1 VPGLALALLALYAT
15 LALGLRAVVQLQ
27 RTGSTGVIGISG
39 RPGSIEWASGVL
51 FELAIG
57 VVVAGAILD
66 LSDVLDPI
74 SALDESLVHGIGI
87 VFAAAGLAATLGAQF
102 AMGDS
107 WRVGVDPGERTELVT
122 DGPFSVVRNPI
133 YAGVIPFFAG
143 IALLV
148 PNLIAIGGF
157 ALLVLGLEL
166 QTRLV
171 EEPYLRQVHGSAYA
185 EYAARVGRFFPG
197 VGRLGR

>member
-15 LALGLRAVVQLQ
+15 LALGVRAVVQLQ

-39 RPGSIEWASGVL
+39 RPGSIEWVSGVL

-66 LSDVLDPI
+66 LSDALDPI
-74 SALDESLVHGIGI
+74 SAFDEGLVQGIGI
-87 VFAAAGLAATLGAQF
+87 VLAATGLAATVGAQW

-122 DGPFSVVRNPI
+122 DGPFSFVRNPI

-143 IALLV
+143 IMLLV
-148 PNLIAIGGF
+148 PNLVAIGGF

-171 EEPYLRQVHGSAYA
+171 EEPYLRRVHGSAYA
-185 EYAARVGRFFPG
+185 EYAARVGRFLPG
-197 VGRLGR
+197 VGRLER

>member
-15 LALGLRAVVQLQ
+15 LALGVRAVVQLQ

-39 RPGSIEWASGVL
+39 RPGSIEWVSGVL

-66 LSDVLDPI
+66 LSDALDPI
-74 SALDESLVHGIGI
+74 SAFDESLVQGIGI
-87 VFAAAGLAATLGAQF
+87 VLAATGLAATVGAQW

-122 DGPFSVVRNPI
+122 DGPFSFVRNPI

-143 IALLV
+143 IMLLV
-148 PNLIAIGGF
+148 PNLVAIGGF

-171 EEPYLRQVHGSAYA
+171 EEPYLRRVHGSAYA
-185 EYAARVGRFFPG
+185 EYAARVGRFLPG
-197 VGRLGR
+197 VGRLER

>member
-1 VPGLALALLALYAT
+1 MPGLALVLLGLYAA

-39 RPGSIEWASGVL
+39 RPGSIEWIAGVL
-51 FELAIG
+51 FEVAIA

-66 LSDVLDPI
+66 LTDALDPI
-74 SALDESLVHGIGI
+74 SGLDTGPVQAAGI
-87 VFAAAGLAATLGAQF
+87 VLALAGLAVTLGAQWS
-102 AMGDS
+102 MGDS

-122 DGPFSVVRNPI
+122 HGPFSVVRNPI

-143 IALLV
+143 VALLV
-148 PNLIAIGGF
+148 PNLVALGGF
-157 ALLVLGLEL
+157 ALLVAGLEL

-171 EEPYLRQVHGSAYA
+171 EEPYLRQVHGAAYSD
-185 EYAARVGRFFPG
+185 YAGRVGRFVPG

>member
-15 LALGLRAVVQLQ
+15 LALGVRAVVQLQ

-39 RPGSIEWASGVL
+39 RPGSIEWVSGVL

-57 VVVAGAILD
+57 VVVAAAILD
-66 LSDVLDPI
+66 LSDALDPI
-74 SALDESLVHGIGI
+74 SAFDESLVQGIGI
-87 VFAAAGLAATLGAQF
+87 VLAAAGLAATLGAQW

-122 DGPFSVVRNPI
+122 DGPFSFVRNPI

-143 IALLV
+143 IMLLV
-148 PNLIAIGGF
+148 PNLVAIGGF
-157 ALLVLGLEL
+157 ALLVFGLEL

-171 EEPYLRQVHGSAYA
+171 EEPYLRRVHGSAYA
-185 EYAARVGRFFPG
+185 EYTARVGRFLPG
-197 VGRLGR
+197 VGRLER

>member
-1 VPGLALALLALYAT
+1 MPGLALGLLGLYAV
-15 LALGLRAVVQLQ
+15 LALGVRAVVQLQ

-39 RPGSIEWASGVL
+39 RPGSIEWVSGVL

-74 SALDESLVHGIGI
+74 SALDGGFLQAVGI
-87 VFAAAGLAATLGAQF
+87 VLAVVGLVATLGAQF

-107 WRVGVDPGERTELVT
+107 WRVGVDPAERTELVT
-122 DGPFSVVRNPI
+122 DGPFSLVRNPI

-143 IALLV
+143 IMLLV
-148 PNLIAIGGF
+148 PNLVAIGGF

-171 EEPYLRQVHGSAYA
+171 EEPYLRRVHGPAYVD
-185 EYAARVGRFFPG
+185 YAARVGRFVPG

>member
-1 VPGLALALLALYAT
+1 
-15 LALGLRAVVQLQ
+15 
-27 RTGSTGVIGISG
+27 
-39 RPGSIEWASGVL
+39 VL

-66 LSDVLDPI
+66 LSNALDPI
-74 SALDESLVHGIGI
+74 SAFDESLVQGIGI
-87 VFAAAGLAATLGAQF
+87 GLAAAGLAATLGAQW

-122 DGPFSVVRNPI
+122 DGPFSFVRNPI

-143 IALLV
+143 IMLLV
-148 PNLIAIGGF
+148 PNLVAIGGF

-171 EEPYLRQVHGSAYA
+171 EEPYLRRVHGSAYA
-185 EYAARVGRFFPG
+185 EYAARVGRFLPG
-197 VGRLGR
+197 VGRLER

>member
-1 VPGLALALLALYAT
+1 MPGLALAFLVLYAV

-39 RPGSIEWASGVL
+39 RPGSTEWIAGVL
-51 FELAIG
+51 FEVAIG
-57 VVVAGAILD
+57 VVVIGAVLE
-66 LSDVLDPI
+66 LTDVLDPI
-74 SALDESLVHGIGI
+74 SGLGTGSVRAAGI
-87 VFAAAGLAATLGAQF
+87 VLALAGLAVTLGAQWS
-102 AMGDS
+102 MGDS
-107 WRVGVDPGERTELVT
+107 WRVGVDPAERTELVT
-122 DGPFSVVRNPI
+122 HGPFSVVRNPI

-148 PNLIAIGGF
+148 PNLVAIGGF
-157 ALLVLGLEL
+157 ALLVAGLEA

-185 EYAARVGRFFPG
+185 DYAARVGRFVPG
-197 VGRLGR
+197 LGRLRR

>member
-1 VPGLALALLALYAT
+1 MPGLALALLALYAT
-15 LALGLRAVVQLQ
+15 LALGVRAVVQLQ

-39 RPGSIEWASGVL
+39 RAGSIEWVSGVL

-57 VVVAGAILD
+57 IVVAGAILD

-74 SALDESLVHGIGI
+74 SALDGGLVQAVGI
-87 VFAAAGLAATLGAQF
+87 VLAVVGLVATLGAQF

-107 WRVGVDPGERTELVT
+107 WRVGVDPAERTELVT
-122 DGPFSVVRNPI
+122 DGPFSLVRNPI

-143 IALLV
+143 IVLLV
-148 PNLIAIGGF
+148 PNAVAIGGF
-157 ALLVLGLEL
+157 GLLVLGLEL

-171 EEPYLRQVHGSAYA
+171 EEPYLRRVHGPAYA
-185 EYAARVGRFFPG
+185 DYAARVGRFVPG